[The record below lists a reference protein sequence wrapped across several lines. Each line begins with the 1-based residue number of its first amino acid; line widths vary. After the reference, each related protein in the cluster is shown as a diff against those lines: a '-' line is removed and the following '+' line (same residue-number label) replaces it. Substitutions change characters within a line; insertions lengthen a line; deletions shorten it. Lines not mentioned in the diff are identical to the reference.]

1 MCVEMIQELQEEVA
15 DTQSIKWDS
24 NEDYHIIPRT
34 ETYLQVQ
41 EEKKANLDNIIAM
54 AATIF
59 QMTVIGL
66 MVLFWAT
73 GVQSA
78 LTREVGTMNT
88 CSDDEFTIDSNR
100 STADRLYDTIYITRK
115 LSVSLLHMKMI

>member
-1 MCVEMIQELQEEVA
+1 MNQELQEEVA
-15 DTQSIKWDS
+15 DTKTIKRDS

-41 EEKKANLDNIIAM
+41 EEKKAHLDNIIAM

-73 GVQSA
+73 SMQSA
-78 LTREVGTMNT
+78 PARREAGTMNT
-88 CSDDEFTIDSNR
+88 CSNDEFAIDSNR
-100 STADRLYDTIYITRK
+100 STADRLYDAIYITRK

>member
-1 MCVEMIQELQEEVA
+1 
-15 DTQSIKWDS
+15 
-24 NEDYHIIPRT
+24 
-34 ETYLQVQ
+34 
-41 EEKKANLDNIIAM
+41 
-54 AATIF
+54 
-59 QMTVIGL
+59 MTVIGL

-100 STADRLYDTIYITRK
+100 STADHLYDAIYITRK
-115 LSVSLLHMKMI
+115 LSVSYYNACLYYYIFLLS